1 MTTKRTT
8 DKPKADKPKAAVK
21 SLTFQRGRPFKE
33 GQSGNPGGRPKGSK
47 SYKTKLVEEKL
58 AELNCDPI
66 EGMVLLAQDEATD
79 VGIRARLFSE
89 LANYIYPKR
98 KAVELKYKVDLN
110 LESVLAEAHE
120 RVKMLR

>member
-1 MTTKRTT
+1 MTTKRTI
-8 DKPKADKPKAAVK
+8 KKSKAAVK
-21 SLTFQRGRPFKE
+21 SSTIQRGRPFEK

-66 EGMVLLAQDEATD
+66 EGMVLLAQDEGTD

-89 LANYIYPKR
+89 LANYIYSKR
-98 KAVELKYKVDLN
+98 KAVELEHKVELN
-110 LESVLAEAHE
+110 LESVHAEANEQVE
-120 RVKMLR
+120 RLR

>member
-8 DKPKADKPKAAVK
+8 NKSRNAVK
-21 SLTFQRGRPFKE
+21 SSTFQRGRPFKK
-33 GQSGNPGGRPKGSK
+33 GQSGNPGGRPKGSR

-66 EGMVLLAQDEATD
+66 EGMVHLAQDEATD